1 VEESLVDKFNTV
13 AGIVPI
19 LTTHV
24 REVGIHAQA
33 HVKTTEIEEM
43 FFLLMKPI

>member
-19 LTTHV
+19 LTTYV
-24 REVGIHAQA
+24 REVGIHAQT
-33 HVKTTEIEEM
+33 HVKTMQTTEIEKW
-43 FFLLMKPI
+43 F